1 MNQNEGL
8 LADLSKAGFDRRQ
21 AVGLLLAGGT
31 LLAGCN
37 RGPSSGSAQA
47 KTVAPDG
54 SACIAWSQE
63 TNGPFPAD
71 GTNTAD
77 GSISN
82 ALKASDIVRTDIR
95 NDLGTGGKRALGVP
109 ITVELKLTD
118 MKRGCAPLASHA
130 VYIWH
135 CDASGAYSLYD
146 KPERSYL
153 RGLQV
158 ADAMGLVRFQTIVP
172 GCYGG
177 RYPHIHIEVFR
188 TQSSARTGDDA
199 ILTSQ
204 IAVPADICRAAY
216 RADPA
221 YANSSGNFSN
231 NDVLA
236 EDFIFSDGGAEQMAA
251 MTLRCTGSA
260 ANGFR
265 GTTVVGV

>member
-1 MNQNEGL
+1 
-8 LADLSKAGFDRRQ
+8 
-21 AVGLLLAGGT
+21 
-31 LLAGCN
+31 LLAGCH
-37 RGPSSGSAQA
+37 RGSSAGNAQA
-47 KTVAPDG
+47 KTLAADG
-54 SACIAWSQE
+54 SSCIAWSQE

-82 ALKASDIVRTDIR
+82 ALKASDIVRADIR
-95 NDLGTGGKRALGVP
+95 NDLGSGGKRALGVP
-109 ITVELKLTD
+109 FTVELTLTD
-118 MKRGCAPLASHA
+118 MKRGCAPLADHA

-158 ADAMGLVRFQTIVP
+158 SDATGLVRFDTIVP

-177 RYPHIHIEVFR
+177 RYPHFHIEVFR
-188 TQSSARTGDDA
+188 TKGSVRTGDDA

-216 RADPA
+216 HANPA
-221 YANSSGNFSN
+221 YANSTGNFTG

-251 MTLRCTGSA
+251 MTLRCTGNA
-260 ANGFR
+260 ADGFR
-265 GTTVVGV
+265 GAAVVGV